1 MEETNRGIEVSKLF
15 KEVFTLL
22 RQSMTKGFENS
33 GITAPQ
39 GMVIGVLSRHGKM
52 KVSEL
57 SDKMG
62 LSNSTVSGIIDR
74 LEKQEMVERERSKE
88 DKRVVYVS
96 LCPKFEET
104 NQSFH
109 KKVEESIGNVVNKG
123 THEDIDKIVDGFTIL
138 KRLLNDHQE

>member
-1 MEETNRGIEVSKLF
+1 MEEINRGLEVSKLF

-22 RQSMTKGFENS
+22 RQSMAKGFENS
-33 GITAPQ
+33 GMTAPQ
-39 GMVIGVLSRHGKM
+39 GMVIGVLSKFGKM

-74 LEKQEMVERERSKE
+74 LEKQEVVERERSKE

-96 LCPKFEET
+96 VCTKFEET
-104 NQSFH
+104 HKSFH
-109 KKVEESIGNVVNKG
+109 KKIEESIGNVISKG
-123 THEDIDKIVDGFTIL
+123 TPEDIDKIVDGFTTL
-138 KRLLNDHQE
+138 KRLLIELQK